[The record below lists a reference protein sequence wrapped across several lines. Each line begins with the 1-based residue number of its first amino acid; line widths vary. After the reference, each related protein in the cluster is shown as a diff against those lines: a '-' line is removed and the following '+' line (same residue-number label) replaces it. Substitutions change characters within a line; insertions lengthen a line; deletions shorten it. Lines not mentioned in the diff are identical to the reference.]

1 MFSLRLDHV
10 SKRYLIRQSHVG
22 PAPVG
27 LVAQVRHRFAAPRVF
42 WALRDVSFEVAHG
55 EALGIIGP
63 NGAGKSTL
71 LKLLAGIT
79 APTSGEIS
87 ISGKLSALLEVGS
100 GFHPELTGIENI
112 YLSGSI
118 LGMQRK
124 EITAKLD
131 GIIDFAGVRP
141 FIDVPVK
148 RYSSGMVVR
157 LGFSVAA
164 HLDPDILLLDEV
176 LAVGDAAF
184 QKKCLDRVMDLKRS
198 STVVFISHDL
208 AAVQQL
214 CDRVIVMNHGEIIYD
229 GATAGAMTAYSALA
243 RFHASPRGASAEST
257 AKTAEVVSLEF
268 LDGRGEPVHMVKTG
282 DALRIRLEYKARVA
296 VSDVSFNVFFYGT
309 DGTLHCQFATWLSGK
324 TADLAPGNGIVEFSC
339 DELGLQPG
347 TYLIDTTI
355 EQHGNNL
362 DWQSRCSTI
371 QVNLGRTVRG
381 LFYHPH
387 TWREAS
393 PNGVL
398 SGENSAGN
406 LTAGPEKQ
414 VS

>member
-1 MFSLRLDHV
+1 MFSLRLEHV
-10 SKRYLIRQSHVG
+10 SKRYLIRQAHVG
-22 PAPVG
+22 AAPEG
-27 LVAQVRHRFAAPRVF
+27 LVARLRKRFAPAHVF
-42 WALRDVSFEVAHG
+42 WALRDVSFEVEQG

-87 ISGKLSALLEVGS
+87 IAGKLSALLEVGS

-131 GIIDFAGVRP
+131 DIIDFAGVRA

-148 RYSSGMVVR
+148 RFSSGMVVR

-184 QKKCLDRVMDLKRS
+184 QKKCIDRVLQLKRH

-214 CDRVIVMNHGEIIYD
+214 CDRVIVMNQGEIIYD
-229 GATAGAMTAYSALA
+229 GETAGAMTAYNALA
-243 RFHASPRGASAEST
+243 RFRSSPQPLAEFI
-257 AKTAEVVSLEF
+257 AKTAEVTSLEF
-268 LDGRGEPVHMVKTG
+268 LDGAGEPIHVVKTG
-282 DALRIRLEYKARVA
+282 DALRIRVEYKARIA
-296 VSDVSFNVFFYGT
+296 VSDASFGVFFYGA
-309 DGTLHCQFATWLSGK
+309 DGTLHCQFTTWLSGE

-339 DELGLQPG
+339 EELGLQPG

-355 EQHGNNL
+355 EQHGITL
-362 DWQSRCSTI
+362 DWQCRCSTI
-371 QVNLGRTVRG
+371 QVNAGRPVRG

-387 TWREAS
+387 TWREVSAS
-393 PNGVL
+393 SLL
-398 SGENSAGN
+398 SEENVAVDRGN
-406 LTAGPEKQ
+406 Q
-414 VS
+414 V

>member
-10 SKRYLIRQSHVG
+10 SKRYLIRQAHVG
-22 PAPVG
+22 AAADG
-27 LVAQVRHRFAAPRVF
+27 LLARLRQRFAPPNVF
-42 WALRDVSFEVAHG
+42 WALRDVSFEVARG

-112 YLSGSI
+112 YLSGTI

-124 EITAKLD
+124 EITDKLD
-131 GIIDFAGVRP
+131 AIIDFAGVRA

-184 QKKCLDRVMDLKRS
+184 QKKCIERVLELKRRC
-198 STVVFISHDL
+198 TVVFISHDL

-214 CDRVIVMNHGEIIYD
+214 CDRVIVMNQGEKIYD

-243 RFHASPRGASAEST
+243 RFRSSPPPRTESV
-257 AKTAEVVSLEF
+257 AKTAEVISLEF
-268 LDGRGEPVHMVKTG
+268 LDANGEPVHIVKTG
-282 DALRIRLEYKARVA
+282 DALRIRVEYHARAAVA
-296 VSDVSFNVFFYGT
+296 DASFGVFFYGA
-309 DGTLHCQFATWLSGK
+309 DGTQHCQFTTELSGD
-324 TADLAPGNGIVEFSC
+324 ALHLAPGNGIVEFSC
-339 DELGLQPG
+339 EELGLQPG
-347 TYLIDTTI
+347 SYLIDATI
-355 EQHGNNL
+355 EQHGTCV
-362 DWQSRCSTI
+362 DWQYRCSTI
-371 QVNLGRTVRG
+371 QVNPGRNVKG

-387 TWREAS
+387 IWRETSAS
-393 PNGVL
+393 SIL
-398 SGENSAGN
+398 AEENV
-406 LTAGPEKQ
+406 TADPRNQ
-414 VS
+414 I

>member
-1 MFSLRLDHV
+1 MYSLKLDHV
-10 SKRYLIRQSHVG
+10 SKRYLIRQAHVDAAPKGLVGRLRRRFG
-22 PAPVG
+22 PA
-27 LVAQVRHRFAAPRVF
+27 HVF
-42 WALRDVSFEVAHG
+42 WALRDVSFQVAHG
-55 EALGIIGP
+55 EAVGIIGR

-87 ISGKLSALLEVGS
+87 ISGKMSALLEVGS

-112 YLSGSI
+112 YLSGTI

-131 GIIDFAGVRP
+131 AIIDFAGVRP

-184 QKKCLDRVMDLKRS
+184 QKKCIDRVIELKQR

-214 CDRVIVMNHGEIIYD
+214 CDRVIVMNQGEIVYD
-229 GATAGAMTAYSALA
+229 GETAGAMTAYSALA
-243 RFHASPRGASAEST
+243 RFSASPPRSSESI
-257 AKTAEVVSLEF
+257 AKTVEVVSLEF
-268 LDGRGEPVHMVKTG
+268 LDGRGTPVHMVKTG
-282 DALRIRLEYKARVA
+282 DPLRIRIEYKARIA
-296 VSDVSFNVFFYGT
+296 APDVSFNVFFYGA
-309 DGTLHCQFATWLSGK
+309 DGALHCQFTTWLSGE

-339 DELGLQPG
+339 EELGLQPG
-347 TYLIDTTI
+347 SYLIDTTI
-355 EQHGNNL
+355 EQQGNNL

-371 QVNLGRTVRG
+371 QVNSGRNVKG

-387 TWREAS
+387 TWRETSTSA
-393 PNGVL
+393 VL
-398 SGENSAGN
+398 ADGN
-406 LTAGPEKQ
+406 VAADPRNQ
-414 VS
+414 V

>member
-1 MFSLRLDHV
+1 MFSLRLDRV
-10 SKRYLIRQSHVG
+10 SKRYLIRQAHVAA
-22 PAPVG
+22 APEG
-27 LVAQVRHRFAAPRVF
+27 LVARLRQRFAAPHVF
-42 WALRDVSFEVAHG
+42 WALRDVSFEVARG
-55 EALGIIGP
+55 EAVGIIGP

-112 YLSGSI
+112 YLSGTI

-124 EITAKLD
+124 EITDKLD
-131 GIIDFAGVRP
+131 AIIDFAGVRP

-184 QKKCLDRVMDLKRS
+184 QKKCIDRVLQLKQRC
-198 STVVFISHDL
+198 TVVFISHDL

-214 CDRVIVMNHGEIIYD
+214 CDRVIVMSQGEVIYD

-243 RFHASPRGASAEST
+243 RFRSSPTASIEAN
-257 AKTAEVVSLEF
+257 AKIAEVVSLDF
-268 LDGRGEPVHMVKTG
+268 LNSNGEPVHMVKTG
-282 DALRIRLEYKARVA
+282 DALRIRVEYKARTA
-296 VSDVSFNVFFYGT
+296 VPDASFNVFFYGA
-309 DGTLHCQFATWLSGK
+309 DGTQHCQFTTELSGE
-324 TADLAPGNGIVEFSC
+324 ALHLAAGHGIVEFSC
-339 DELGLQPG
+339 EELGLQPAS
-347 TYLIDTTI
+347 YLIDTTI
-355 EQHGNNL
+355 EQYGNNL
-362 DWQSRCSTI
+362 DWQYRCSTI
-371 QVNLGRTVRG
+371 QVNSGRNVTG
-381 LFYHPH
+381 QFYHPH

-393 PNGVL
+393 ASSVL
-398 SGENSAGN
+398 SGENVAVDPGN
-406 LTAGPEKQ
+406 Q
-414 VS
+414 I

>member
-1 MFSLRLDHV
+1 MYSLRLDHI
-10 SKRYLIRQSHVG
+10 SKRYLIRQAHVG
-22 PAPVG
+22 AAPEG
-27 LVAQVRHRFAAPRVF
+27 FVARLRQRFAPAHVF
-42 WALRDVSFEVAHG
+42 WALRDVSFEVAPG

-79 APTSGEIS
+79 APTAGEIS
-87 ISGKLSALLEVGS
+87 IFGNLSALLEVGS

-112 YLSGSI
+112 FLSGSI

-124 EITAKLD
+124 EIAAKLD

-141 FIDVPVK
+141 FIDIPVK
-148 RYSSGMVVR
+148 RFSSGMIVR

-184 QKKCLDRVMDLKRS
+184 QKKCIDRVLELKRR

-214 CDRVIVMNHGEIIYD
+214 CDRVIVMNQGEIVYD
-229 GATAGAMTAYSALA
+229 GETAGAMTAYNALA
-243 RFHASPRGASAEST
+243 RFRSSPPPPTSESI

-268 LDGRGEPVHMVKTG
+268 LDGAGQPVQVVKTG
-282 DALRIRLEYKARVA
+282 DALRIRIDYLARIA
-296 VSDVSFNVFFYGT
+296 VPDASFNISFYGA
-309 DGTLHCQFATWLSGK
+309 DGTRHCQFTTWLSGE
-324 TADLAPGNGIVEFSC
+324 TADLAPGTGIIEFSC
-339 DELGLQPG
+339 EELGLQPG
-347 TYLIDTTI
+347 SYQIDTTI
-355 EQHGNNL
+355 EQHGKNL
-362 DWQSRCSTI
+362 DWQYRCSTI
-371 QVNLGRTVRG
+371 QVNPGRPVTG

-393 PNGVL
+393 ARSML
-398 SGENSAGN
+398 SEENVGADPG
-406 LTAGPEKQ
+406 KK

>member
-1 MFSLRLDHV
+1 MSSLRLDHV
-10 SKRYLIRQSHVG
+10 SKRYLIRQAHVG
-22 PAPVG
+22 PAPQG
-27 LVAQVRHRFAAPRVF
+27 FVARVRQRFAPAHVF
-42 WALRDVSFEVAHG
+42 WALRDVSFEVARG

-87 ISGKLSALLEVGS
+87 ISGKMSALLEVGS
-100 GFHPELTGIENI
+100 GFHPELSGVENI
-112 YLSGSI
+112 YLSGTI

-124 EITAKLD
+124 EIAAKLD
-131 GIIDFAGVRP
+131 AIIDFAGVRA
-141 FIDVPVK
+141 FVDVPVK

-184 QKKCLDRVMDLKRS
+184 QKKCIDRVLELKRR
-198 STVVFISHDL
+198 STVVFTSHDL

-214 CDRVIVMNHGEIIYD
+214 CDRVIVMNQGEMIYD
-229 GATAGAMTAYSALA
+229 GATAGAMAAYSALA
-243 RFHASPRGASAEST
+243 RFRSSPPRTAQSL

-268 LDGRGEPVHMVKTG
+268 LDGVGEPVHIVKTG
-282 DALRIRLEYKARVA
+282 DALRIRIEYKARIAVA
-296 VSDVSFNVFFYGT
+296 DASFNVFFYGA
-309 DGTLHCQFATWLSGK
+309 DGALYCQFTTWLSGE
-324 TADLAPGNGIVEFSC
+324 TAHLAPGNGIVEFSC
-339 DELGLQPG
+339 EELGLQPG

-371 QVNLGRTVRG
+371 QVNAGKPVKG

-387 TWREAS
+387 TWRETSAS
-393 PNGVL
+393 SIL
-398 SGENSAGN
+398 SEENVTVDPGN
-406 LTAGPEKQ
+406 K
-414 VS
+414 V

>member
-1 MFSLRLDHV
+1 MSSLRLDHV
-10 SKRYLIRQSHVG
+10 SKRYLIHQAHVDA
-22 PAPVG
+22 APVG
-27 LVAQVRHRFAAPRVF
+27 FMARLRHRFAPPHVF
-42 WALRDVSFEVAHG
+42 WALRDVSFEVAPG

-79 APTSGEIS
+79 SPTTGEIT

-131 GIIDFAGVRP
+131 GIIDFAGVRD

-184 QKKCLDRVMDLKRS
+184 QKKCIDRVLELKQR

-214 CDRVIVMNHGEIIYD
+214 CDRVIVMNHGGIVYD

-243 RFHASPRGASAEST
+243 RFRASPPPRTESVL
-257 AKTAEVVSLEF
+257 KTAEIVSLEF
-268 LDGRGEPVHMVKTG
+268 LDSTGEPVQVVRTG
-282 DALRIRLEYKARVA
+282 DSLRIRLEYKARTA
-296 VSDVSFNVFFYGT
+296 VPDASFIVFFYGA
-309 DGTLHCQFATWLSGK
+309 DGTLHCQFTTWLSGE

-339 DELGLQPG
+339 EELGLQPG
-347 TYLIDTTI
+347 SYLIDALI
-355 EQHGNNL
+355 DQNGNHL
-362 DWQSRCSTI
+362 DWQYRCSTI
-371 QVNLGRTVRG
+371 QVNSGRSVKG

-387 TWREAS
+387 TWRES
-393 PNGVL
+393 TVSSVL
-398 SGENSAGN
+398 SEENV
-406 LTAGPEKQ
+406 TAEPRNQG
-414 VS
+414 

>member
-1 MFSLRLDHV
+1 MSSLTLDHV
-10 SKRYLIRQSHVG
+10 SKRYLIRQAHVG
-22 PAPVG
+22 AAPSG
-27 LVAQVRHRFAAPRVF
+27 LVARLRHRFASPHVF
-42 WALRDVSFEVAHG
+42 WALRDVSFEVAPG

-112 YLSGSI
+112 YLSGTI

-124 EITAKLD
+124 EITEKLD
-131 GIIDFAGVRP
+131 AIIDFAGIRP

-148 RYSSGMVVR
+148 RYSSGMIVR

-184 QKKCLDRVMDLKRS
+184 QKKCIDRVLELKRR

-214 CDRVIVMNHGEIIYD
+214 CDRVIVMNQGEIIYD
-229 GATAGAMTAYSALA
+229 GATAGGMTAYSALA
-243 RFHASPRGASAEST
+243 RFRSSPPPS
-257 AKTAEVVSLEF
+257 
-268 LDGRGEPVHMVKTG
+268 
-282 DALRIRLEYKARVA
+282 I
-296 VSDVSFNVFFYGT
+296 
-309 DGTLHCQFATWLSGK
+309 
-324 TADLAPGNGIVEFSC
+324 
-339 DELGLQPG
+339 
-347 TYLIDTTI
+347 
-355 EQHGNNL
+355 
-362 DWQSRCSTI
+362 CSH
-371 QVNLGRTVRG
+371 R
-381 LFYHPH
+381 
-387 TWREAS
+387 
-393 PNGVL
+393 
-398 SGENSAGN
+398 
-406 LTAGPEKQ
+406 
-414 VS
+414 

>member
-1 MFSLRLDHV
+1 MSSLRLDHV
-10 SKRYLIRQSHVG
+10 SKRYLIRQAHVG
-22 PAPVG
+22 PAPNG
-27 LVAQVRHRFAAPRVF
+27 LVARLRQRFAPAHVF
-42 WALRDVSFEVAHG
+42 WALRDVSFEVARG
-55 EALGIIGP
+55 EAVGIIGP

-79 APTSGEIS
+79 APTVGEIS

-124 EITAKLD
+124 EISAKLD

-148 RYSSGMVVR
+148 RFSSGMVVR

-184 QKKCLDRVMDLKRS
+184 QKKCIDRVLELKRR

-214 CDRVIVMNHGEIIYD
+214 CDRVIVMNQGEIVYD

-243 RFHASPRGASAEST
+243 RFRASPPPRSEAV

-268 LDGRGEPVHMVKTG
+268 LDRGGAPVQVVKTG
-282 DALRIRLEYKARVA
+282 DALRIRVEYRARIPVA
-296 VSDVSFNVFFYGT
+296 EVNFSVFFYGA
-309 DGTLHCQFATWLSGK
+309 DGTLHCQFTTWLSGE
-324 TADLAPGNGIVEFSC
+324 TADLEPGNGIVEFTC
-339 DELGLQPG
+339 EELGLQPG
-347 TYLIDTTI
+347 SYLIDAII

-362 DWQSRCSTI
+362 DWQYRCSTI
-371 QVNLGRTVRG
+371 QVNSGRNVKG

-387 TWREAS
+387 TWRETRAS
-393 PNGVL
+393 SIL
-398 SGENSAGN
+398 SGENVTADPGN
-406 LTAGPEKQ
+406 H
-414 VS
+414 V

>member
-1 MFSLRLDHV
+1 MSSLRLDHV
-10 SKRYLIRQSHVG
+10 SKRYLIRQAHMG
-22 PAPVG
+22 PAPQG
-27 LVAQVRHRFAAPRVF
+27 LVARVRQRFAPAHVF
-42 WALRDVSFEVAHG
+42 WALRDVSFEVARG

-100 GFHPELTGIENI
+100 GFHPELSGIENI
-112 YLSGSI
+112 YLSGTI

-131 GIIDFAGVRP
+131 AIIDFAGVRA
-141 FIDVPVK
+141 FVDVPVK

-184 QKKCLDRVMDLKRS
+184 QKKCIDRVLDLKQRC
-198 STVVFISHDL
+198 TVVFISHDL

-214 CDRVIVMNHGEIIYD
+214 CDRVIVMNQGEMIYD

-243 RFHASPRGASAEST
+243 RFRSSPPPTSQSI
-257 AKTAEVVSLEF
+257 AKTAEVISLEF
-268 LDGRGEPVHMVKTG
+268 LDGGGEPVHVVKTG
-282 DALRIRLEYKARVA
+282 DALRIRVEYKARIAVA
-296 VSDVSFNVFFYGT
+296 DASFTVFFYGA
-309 DGTLHCQFATWLSGK
+309 DGALYCQFTTWLSGE
-324 TADLAPGNGIVEFSC
+324 TADLTPGNGIVEFSC
-339 DELGLQPG
+339 EELGLQPG

-362 DWQSRCSTI
+362 DWQYRCSTI
-371 QVNLGRTVRG
+371 QVNAGKPVKG

-387 TWREAS
+387 TWREGSAS
-393 PNGVL
+393 SVF
-398 SGENSAGN
+398 SGENVAADPG
-406 LTAGPEKQ
+406 KQ
-414 VS
+414 V

>member
-1 MFSLRLDHV
+1 MSSLRLDHV
-10 SKRYLIRQSHVG
+10 SKRYLIRQAHVG
-22 PAPVG
+22 PAPQG
-27 LVAQVRHRFAAPRVF
+27 LVARVRQRFAPAHVF
-42 WALRDVSFEVAHG
+42 WALRDVSFEVARG

-100 GFHPELTGIENI
+100 GFHPELSGVENI
-112 YLSGSI
+112 YLSGTI

-131 GIIDFAGVRP
+131 AIIDFAGVRP
-141 FIDVPVK
+141 FVDVPVK

-184 QKKCLDRVMDLKRS
+184 QKKCIDRVLELKRRC
-198 STVVFISHDL
+198 TVVFISHDL

-214 CDRVIVMNHGEIIYD
+214 CDRVIVMNQGEMIYD

-243 RFHASPRGASAEST
+243 RFRSSPSRTAQSI

-268 LDGRGEPVHMVKTG
+268 LDGGGEPIHIVKTG
-282 DALRIRLEYKARVA
+282 DALRIRMEYKARIAVA
-296 VSDVSFNVFFYGT
+296 DASFTVSFYGA
-309 DGTLHCQFATWLSGK
+309 DGALYCQFTTCLSGE
-324 TADLAPGNGIVEFSC
+324 TAHLAPGNGVVEFLC
-339 DELGLQPG
+339 EELGLQPG

-362 DWQSRCSTI
+362 DWQYRCSTV
-371 QVNLGRTVRG
+371 QVNAGKPVKG

-387 TWREAS
+387 TWREGSAS
-393 PNGVL
+393 
-398 SGENSAGN
+398 SIFSRENVAADPG
-406 LTAGPEKQ
+406 KQ
-414 VS
+414 V

>member
-1 MFSLRLDHV
+1 MYSLRLDHV
-10 SKRYLIRQSHVG
+10 SKRYLIRQAHVD
-22 PAPVG
+22 APPEG
-27 LVAQVRHRFAAPRVF
+27 LVARLRQRFAPPHVF
-42 WALRDVSFEVAHG
+42 WALRDVSFEVGQG

-79 APTSGEIS
+79 APTSGAIA

-124 EITAKLD
+124 EITDKLD
-131 GIIDFAGVRP
+131 DIIDFAGVRQ

-184 QKKCLDRVMDLKRS
+184 QKKCIDRVVELKRR

-214 CDRVIVMNHGEIIYD
+214 CDRVIVMNQGEIIYD
-229 GATAGAMTAYSALA
+229 GATAGAMTAYNALA
-243 RFHASPRGASAEST
+243 RFRASPPPRTESV
-257 AKTAEVVSLEF
+257 AKTAEIISLEF
-268 LDGRGEPVHMVKTG
+268 IDSAGQAVQAVKTG
-282 DALRIRLEYKARVA
+282 DALRIRIHYRARIPVPA
-296 VSDVSFNVFFYGT
+296 ASFIVFFYGA
-309 DGTLHCQFATWLSGK
+309 DGALHCQFTTWLSGE
-324 TADLAPGNGIVEFSC
+324 TADLAPGSGMIEFSC
-339 DELGLQPG
+339 EELGLQPG
-347 TYLIDTTI
+347 SYLIDAI
-355 EQHGNNL
+355 IDQHGNHL
-362 DWQSRCSTI
+362 DWQYRCSTI
-371 QVNLGRTVRG
+371 QVNTGRNVKG

-387 TWREAS
+387 TWRETS
-393 PNGVL
+393 ESSVL
-398 SGENSAGN
+398 LEEN
-406 LTAGPEKQ
+406 LTAEPRNQ
-414 VS
+414 V

>member
-1 MFSLRLDHV
+1 MYSLKLDHV
-10 SKRYLIRQSHVG
+10 SKRYLIRQAHVDA
-22 PAPVG
+22 APKG
-27 LVAQVRHRFAAPRVF
+27 LVARLRQRFGPAKVF
-42 WALRDVSFEVAHG
+42 WALRDVSFQVAHG
-55 EALGIIGP
+55 EAVGIIGP

-87 ISGKLSALLEVGS
+87 ISGKMSALLEVGS

-112 YLSGSI
+112 YLSGTI

-131 GIIDFAGVRP
+131 AIIDFAGVRP

-184 QKKCLDRVMDLKRS
+184 QKKCIDRVLELKQRC
-198 STVVFISHDL
+198 TVVFISHDL

-214 CDRVIVMNHGEIIYD
+214 CERVIVMNQGEVIYD
-229 GATAGAMTAYSALA
+229 GEAAGGMNAYSALA
-243 RFHASPRGASAEST
+243 RFRASPPPSVEAV

-282 DALRIRLEYKARVA
+282 DPLRIRIEYKARITVR
-296 VSDVSFNVFFYGT
+296 DVSFNVFFYGG
-309 DGTLHCQFATWLSGK
+309 DGTLHCQFTTWLSGE

-347 TYLIDTTI
+347 SYLIDTTI
-355 EQHGNNL
+355 EQHGSNL
-362 DWQSRCSTI
+362 DWQYRCSNI
-371 QVNLGRTVRG
+371 QVNAGRTVRG
-381 LFYHPH
+381 MFYHPH
-387 TWREAS
+387 TWRETSAS
-393 PNGVL
+393 SVL
-398 SGENSAGN
+398 AEENV
-406 LTAGPEKQ
+406 TADPRNPA
-414 VS
+414 

>member
-1 MFSLRLDHV
+1 MYSLRLDRV
-10 SKRYLIRQSHVG
+10 SKRYLIRKAHVG
-22 PAPVG
+22 AAPTG
-27 LVAQVRHRFAAPRVF
+27 LVARVRQRFAPAHVF
-42 WALRDVSFEVAHG
+42 WALRGVSFEVARG
-55 EALGIIGP
+55 EAVGIIGP

-118 LGMQRK
+118 LGMQRN
-124 EITAKLD
+124 EITEKLD
-131 GIIDFAGVRP
+131 AIIDFAGVRP

-148 RYSSGMVVR
+148 RFSSGMVVR

-184 QKKCLDRVMDLKRS
+184 QKKCIDRVLELKQR

-214 CDRVIVMNHGEIIYD
+214 CDRVIVMNHGEIVYD
-229 GATAGAMTAYSALA
+229 GDTAGAMSAYNALA
-243 RFHASPRGASAEST
+243 RFRASPPPSAVEAI

-268 LDGRGEPVHMVKTG
+268 LDDRGQPVLVVKTG
-282 DALRIRLEYKARVA
+282 DALRIRVEYKARTAVA
-296 VSDVSFNVFFYGT
+296 DVSFSVFFYGA
-309 DGTLHCQFATWLSGK
+309 DGTLHCQFTTWLTGE
-324 TADLAPGNGIVEFSC
+324 TANLLPGNGIVEFSC
-339 DELGLQPG
+339 EELGLQPG
-347 TYLIDTTI
+347 SYLIDTII
-355 EQHGNNL
+355 EQHGHNL
-362 DWQSRCSTI
+362 DWQYRCSTI
-371 QVNLGRTVRG
+371 QVNSGRSVKG

-387 TWREAS
+387 SWRETSAS
-393 PNGVL
+393 SLL
-398 SGENSAGN
+398 SAENVTVDPGN
-406 LTAGPEKQ
+406 QA
-414 VS
+414 S

>member
-1 MFSLRLDHV
+1 MYSLRFDHV
-10 SKRYLIRQSHVG
+10 SKRYLIRQAHVG

-27 LVAQVRHRFAAPRVF
+27 LVGRLRQRFAPAHVF
-42 WALRDVSFEVAHG
+42 WAVREVSFEVAQG
-55 EALGIIGP
+55 EAVGIIGP

-79 APTSGEIS
+79 APTTGEIS
-87 ISGKLSALLEVGS
+87 ICGKMSALLEVGS
-100 GFHPELTGIENI
+100 GFHPELTGIENV

-176 LAVGDAAF
+176 LAVGDSAF
-184 QKKCLDRVMDLKRS
+184 QKKCIDRVLELKQR

-214 CDRVIVMNHGEIIYD
+214 CDRVIVMNHGEIVYD

-243 RFHASPRGASAEST
+243 RFRASPPRSADAI
-257 AKTAEVVSLEF
+257 AKTAEVVSLDF
-268 LDGRGEPVHMVKTG
+268 LDSRGERVHMIKTG
-282 DALRIRLEYKARVA
+282 DALRIRLEYKARTA
-296 VSDVSFNVFFYGT
+296 VPDASFNVFFYGA
-309 DGTLHCQFATWLSGK
+309 DGTLHCQFASWLSGQK
-324 TADLAPGNGIVEFSC
+324 ANLVPGNGVVEFSC
-339 DELGLQPG
+339 DELGLLPG

-355 EQHGNNL
+355 EQEGNSL
-362 DWQSRCSTI
+362 DWQYRCSTL
-371 QVNLGRTVRG
+371 QVNLGASVRG

-393 PNGVL
+393 ANGIL
-398 SGENSAGN
+398 AGEKVSADPG
-406 LTAGPEKQ
+406 KQ
-414 VS
+414 S

>member
-1 MFSLRLDHV
+1 MFSLRLDRV
-10 SKRYLIRQSHVG
+10 SKRYLIRQAHVG
-22 PAPVG
+22 AAPDG
-27 LVAQVRHRFAAPRVF
+27 FVARLRQRFAPPNVF
-42 WALRDVSFEVAHG
+42 WALRDVSFEVARG
-55 EALGIIGP
+55 EALGIVGP

-112 YLSGSI
+112 YLSGTI
-118 LGMQRK
+118 LGMNRK
-124 EITAKLD
+124 EIADKLEA
-131 GIIDFAGVRP
+131 IIDFAGVRP

-164 HLDPDILLLDEV
+164 HLNPDILLLDEV

-184 QKKCLDRVMDLKRS
+184 QKKCIDRVLELKRS
-198 STVVFISHDL
+198 CTVVFISHDL

-214 CDRVIVMNHGEIIYD
+214 CDRVIVMNQGEKVYD
-229 GATAGAMTAYSALA
+229 GATAGAMTTYSALA
-243 RFHASPRGASAEST
+243 RFRSSPPPRTESV
-257 AKTAEVVSLEF
+257 AKTAEVISLEF
-268 LDGRGEPVHMVKTG
+268 LDRIGEPVQVVKTG
-282 DALRIRLEYKARVA
+282 DALRIRVDYKARIAVA
-296 VSDVSFNVFFYGT
+296 DVSFNVFFYGA
-309 DGTLHCQFATWLSGK
+309 DGALHCQFTTWLSGE

-339 DELGLQPG
+339 EELGLQPG
-347 TYLIDTTI
+347 SYLIDATI
-355 EQHGNNL
+355 EQYGNCV
-362 DWQSRCSTI
+362 DWQYRCSTI
-371 QVNLGRTVRG
+371 QVNSGRNVKG

-393 PNGVL
+393 TSKIF
-398 SGENSAGN
+398 SGENVTVDPGN
-406 LTAGPEKQ
+406 Q
-414 VS
+414 V

>member
-1 MFSLRLDHV
+1 MYSLKLDRV
-10 SKRYLIRQSHVG
+10 SKRYLIRQAHVDT
-22 PAPVG
+22 APKG
-27 LVAQVRHRFAAPRVF
+27 LVARLRHRFGPAKVF
-42 WALRDVSFEVAHG
+42 WALRDVSFQVAHG
-55 EALGIIGP
+55 EAVGIIGP

-87 ISGKLSALLEVGS
+87 ISGKMSALLEVGS

-112 YLSGSI
+112 YLSGTI

-131 GIIDFAGVRP
+131 AIIDFAGVRP

-184 QKKCLDRVMDLKRS
+184 QKKCIDRVLELKRRC
-198 STVVFISHDL
+198 TVVFISHDL

-214 CDRVIVMNHGEIIYD
+214 CERVIVMNQGEVIYD
-229 GATAGAMTAYSALA
+229 GETAGAMNAYSALA
-243 RFHASPRGASAEST
+243 RFRASPPPSAEAV

-268 LDGRGEPVHMVKTG
+268 LDGRSEPVHMVKTG
-282 DALRIRLEYKARVA
+282 DALRIRIEYKARIA
-296 VSDVSFNVFFYGT
+296 VPDASFSVFFYGA
-309 DGTLHCQFATWLSGK
+309 DGTLYCQFTTWLSGD
-324 TADLAPGNGIVEFSC
+324 TADLAPGNGILEFSC
-339 DELGLQPG
+339 EELGLQPG
-347 TYLIDTTI
+347 SYLIDTTI

-362 DWQSRCSTI
+362 DWQYRCSTI
-371 QVNLGRTVRG
+371 QVNAGRNVKG
-381 LFYHPH
+381 MFYHPH
-387 TWREAS
+387 TWRETSAS
-393 PNGVL
+393 RVRAE
-398 SGENSAGN
+398 ENV
-406 LTAGPEKQ
+406 TANPRNQ
-414 VS
+414 V

>member
-10 SKRYLIRQSHVG
+10 SKRYLIRQAHVG
-22 PAPVG
+22 AAPEG
-27 LVAQVRHRFAAPRVF
+27 FVARLRQRFAPPHVF
-42 WALRDVSFEVAHG
+42 WALRDVSFEVAQG

-79 APTSGEIS
+79 APTAGEIS
-87 ISGKLSALLEVGS
+87 ISGKMSALLEVGS

-124 EITAKLD
+124 EITDKLD

-184 QKKCLDRVMDLKRS
+184 QKKCIDRVLELKRRA
-198 STVVFISHDL
+198 TVVFISHDL

-214 CDRVIVMNHGEIIYD
+214 CDRVIVMNQGEIVFD
-229 GATAGAMTAYSALA
+229 GATGGGMTAYNALA
-243 RFHASPRGASAEST
+243 RFRSSPPPTAESI

-268 LDGRGEPVHMVKTG
+268 LDPAGDPVQVVKTG
-282 DALRIRLEYKARVA
+282 DSLRIRVEYKARIA
-296 VSDVSFNVFFYGT
+296 VPDASFNVLFYGA
-309 DGTLHCQFATWLSGK
+309 DGTLHCQFTTWLSGE
-324 TADLAPGNGIVEFSC
+324 TADLAPGNGIVEFFC
-339 DELGLQPG
+339 EELCLQPG
-347 TYLIDTTI
+347 SYLIDAII
-355 EQHGNNL
+355 EQHGSNL
-362 DWQSRCSTI
+362 DWQYRCSTI
-371 QVNLGRTVRG
+371 QVNSGRSVKG

-387 TWREAS
+387 TWHETSASGILLRENVTVD
-393 PNGVL
+393 PG
-398 SGENSAGN
+398 
-406 LTAGPEKQ
+406 KQ
-414 VS
+414 A

>member
-1 MFSLRLDHV
+1 MYSLRLDHV
-10 SKRYLIRQSHVG
+10 SKRYLIRQAHVG
-22 PAPVG
+22 PAPDG
-27 LVAQVRHRFAAPRVF
+27 WVARLRQRFAPPHVF
-42 WALRDVSFEVAHG
+42 WALRDVSFEVAPG

-79 APTSGEIS
+79 APTAGEIS
-87 ISGKLSALLEVGS
+87 ISGKMSALLEVGS

-124 EITAKLD
+124 EITGKLD

-184 QKKCLDRVMDLKRS
+184 QKKCIDRVLELKRS
-198 STVVFISHDL
+198 STIVFISHDL

-214 CDRVIVMNHGEIIYD
+214 CDRVIVMNQGEMVYD
-229 GATAGAMTAYSALA
+229 GATAGGLTAYNALA
-243 RFHASPRGASAEST
+243 RFRSSPPPTAESI

-268 LDGRGEPVHMVKTG
+268 LDHTGEPVQVVKTG
-282 DALRIRLEYKARVA
+282 DALRIRVEYKARIA
-296 VSDVSFNVFFYGT
+296 VPDVSFNVFFYGA
-309 DGTLHCQFATWLSGK
+309 DGTLHCQFTTWLSGEN
-324 TADLAPGNGIVEFSC
+324 ADLAPGNGIVEFSC
-339 DELGLQPG
+339 EELGLQPG
-347 TYLIDTTI
+347 SYLIDTII
-355 EQHGNNL
+355 EQHGSNL
-362 DWQSRCSTI
+362 DWQYRCSTI
-371 QVNLGRTVRG
+371 QVNSGRSVKG

-387 TWREAS
+387 TWRETS
-393 PNGVL
+393 TSTIL
-398 SGENSAGN
+398 TGENVTVDPG
-406 LTAGPEKQ
+406 KQ
-414 VS
+414 F

>member
-1 MFSLRLDHV
+1 MSSLRLDRV
-10 SKRYLIRQSHVG
+10 SKRYLIRQSHVEA
-22 PAPVG
+22 APQG
-27 LVAQVRHRFAAPRVF
+27 FVARLRQRFAPPHVF
-42 WALRDVSFEVAHG
+42 WALRDVSFEVAPG

-79 APTSGEIS
+79 APTAGEIS

-131 GIIDFAGVRP
+131 SIIDFAGVRP
-141 FIDVPVK
+141 FIDIPVK
-148 RYSSGMVVR
+148 RFSSGMVVR

-184 QKKCLDRVMDLKRS
+184 QKKCIDRVLELKRR

-214 CDRVIVMNHGEIIYD
+214 CDRVIVMNQGEIVYD
-229 GATAGAMTAYSALA
+229 GATAGALTAYNALA
-243 RFHASPRGASAEST
+243 RFRSSPPPTT
-257 AKTAEVVSLEF
+257 AQSIAKSVEVVSLEF
-268 LDGRGEPVHMVKTG
+268 LDGAGEPVQVVKTG
-282 DALRIRLEYKARVA
+282 DALRIRIEYRARIA
-296 VSDVSFNVFFYGT
+296 VPETSFNISFYGA
-309 DGTLHCQFATWLSGK
+309 DGTLHCQFTTWLSGE
-324 TADLAPGNGIVEFSC
+324 TADLPPGNGAVEFAC
-339 DELGLQPG
+339 QELGLQPG
-347 TYLIDTTI
+347 SYLIDTTI
-355 EQHGNNL
+355 EQHGKYL
-362 DWQSRCSTI
+362 DWQYRCSTI
-371 QVNLGRTVRG
+371 RVNAGRPVTG

-387 TWREAS
+387 TWREAPAS
-393 PNGVL
+393 STL
-398 SGENSAGN
+398 SGVDVTVEHGN
-406 LTAGPEKQ
+406 Q
-414 VS
+414 V